1 MPVAQAQTLLQI
13 LRQAEALTRIRCQ
26 EELFRRVT
34 ADALGLLQARTAMLS
49 QVRYGLAG
57 GPELIPV
64 GWCATDGDESHWE
77 PCVGQDTPLAPDPFL
92 AACLAGAKP
101 RQRKMGN
108 DDWRIAFPVGMEE
121 IRWLLELRAPLRA
134 GPILLQGIALFL
146 LCFENQ
152 MRQWDYANLDTL
164 TRLLN
169 RKTFDEQ
176 FDQLILEAERAQ
188 RLSDDRRID
197 EFQGNRPCWLAVA
210 DIDHFKRVND
220 GFGHLFGD
228 EVLLLVANIMRK
240 SFRGGDKLFRFGGEE
255 FVVMLR
261 NASEEDVGQIF
272 ERFRSAVAQWD
283 FPQVGKVTC
292 SVGYARIDPSR
303 SPAELLGRADEALY
317 YAKDHGRNQV
327 RNFDE
332 LVKRGELQLAA
343 SPASEAQADA
353 DALFE

>member
-1 MPVAQAQTLLQI
+1 MPAAQTLTLLQI
-13 LRQAEALTRIRCQ
+13 LRNVDGLCRLRCQ
-26 EELFRRVT
+26 DELLRKVT
-34 ADALGLLQARTAMLS
+34 TDALALLDGRTAMLS

-57 GPELIPV
+57 PELMPL
-64 GWCATDGDESHWE
+64 GWAAADGEKPYWE
-77 PCVGQDTPLAPDPFL
+77 ACLGQETTLPPDRFL
-92 AACLAGAKP
+92 AAALASAKP
-101 RQRKMGN
+101 RQGKTG
-108 DDWRIAFPVGMEE
+108 DGCWRIAFPIGAEE
-121 IRWLLELRAPLRA
+121 ARWVLELRTPRRL
-134 GPILLQGIALFL
+134 GPIMLEATDLFL
-146 LCFENQ
+146 ACFENQ

-176 FDQLILEAERAQ
+176 FDQLILEAERAL
-188 RLSDDRRID
+188 RLTDDRRA
-197 EFQGNRPCWLAVA
+197 ENFQANRPCWLAVV

-220 GFGHLFGD
+220 NFGHLFGD
-228 EVLLLVANIMRK
+228 EVLLLVANLMRK
-240 SFRGGDKLFRFGGEE
+240 AFRGGDKLFRFGGEE

-261 NASEEDVGQIF
+261 NTSEDDVGHVF

-283 FPQVGKVTC
+283 FPQVGRVTC

-327 RNFDE
+327 RSFDE
-332 LVKRGELQLAA
+332 LVKCGELQLSA